1 MKKLHNTKKLLIF
14 AYRFKN
20 KSKNKFNKSF
30 KNKEKNQGFNNKKFR
45 DMKRYFLNGKQITE
59 QEAKTI
65 EARNQEYLNSG
76 DWDLIAKCEFVV
88 VI

>member
-1 MKKLHNTKKLLIF
+1 M
-14 AYRFKN
+14 
-20 KSKNKFNKSF
+20 
-30 KNKEKNQGFNNKKFR
+30 E
-45 DMKRYFLNGKQITE
+45 RYFLNGKQITE

>member
-1 MKKLHNTKKLLIF
+1 MQSDLTKQFTTNLTKVLKTK
-14 AYRFKN
+14 RKN
-20 KSKNKFNKSF
+20 KGLTHKKKS
-30 KNKEKNQGFNNKKFR
+30 R
-45 DMKRYFLNGKQITE
+45 TMKRYFLNGKQITE

-65 EARNQEYLNSG
+65 EARNQEYLNSR

>member
-1 MKKLHNTKKLLIF
+1 MQSDLKTNLKTNLTKVLKTKKKIKGLTT
-14 AYRFKN
+14 K
-20 KSKNKFNKSF
+20 KSTS
-30 KNKEKNQGFNNKKFR
+30 
-45 DMKRYFLNGKQITE
+45 MKRYILNGKQITE